1 MNWLKLQERSANPEG
16 LREGSHDEVGH
27 ECRNARVDDYLG
39 DGRGPKDREKENW
52 MRNEYA
58 ERAPKAKKQ
67 DYEQPEARR
76 QENQLDAR
84 RDGGR

>member
-39 DGRGPKDREKENW
+39 DGRGPKDREKEN
-52 MRNEYA
+52 RVRYEYA
-58 ERAPKAKKQ
+58 ERAREAEKQ
-67 DYEQPEARR
+67 DDKKPEARR
-76 QENQLDAR
+76 
-84 RDGGR
+84 